1 MCHTTQVSDVES
13 IASPAGRVE
22 LSRKLALYRKSKIN
36 KEKKHGQNGKEDLEK
51 HKANP
56 SMEKQNVHRF

>member
-1 MCHTTQVSDVES
+1 MCHTTQVSDV
-13 IASPAGRVE
+13 ASPAGRVE